1 MNLKINR
8 WYGRLGNN
16 IIQVINCIQI
26 ASYYNYN
33 IIIPSHKYL
42 TKQYITINKS
52 ITNSNNNIY
61 NHNYTRRIT
70 RFEKVVY
77 EKNIEFTI
85 SILQEIF
92 SIKNVPTLHENTVVI
107 HIRSGDIFH
116 SYPHGKYIMPPL
128 SYYTNIINSNN
139 FKKIIMISEDRSN
152 PCVNKLLVLYPIIEF
167 RMNTLDEDIKLLLG
181 SQNVIES
188 FGTFAP
194 ALLTLSKNIKNIYR
208 PSYQF
213 DTLLSK
219 LSHKYNI
226 FETDLEDYK
235 QKMYPWKNTEE
246 QRNIM
251 MTY

>member
-1 MNLKINR
+1 
-8 WYGRLGNN
+8 
-16 IIQVINCIQI
+16 
-26 ASYYNYN
+26 
-33 IIIPSHKYL
+33 
-42 TKQYITINKS
+42 
-52 ITNSNNNIY
+52 
-61 NHNYTRRIT
+61 
-70 RFEKVVY
+70 
-77 EKNIEFTI
+77 
-85 SILQEIF
+85 
-92 SIKNVPTLHENTVVI
+92 
-107 HIRSGDIFH
+107 
-116 SYPHGKYIMPPL
+116 
-128 SYYTNIINSNN
+128 
-139 FKKIIMISEDRSN
+139 MISEDRSN

-188 FGTFAP
+188 FGTFTP
-194 ALLTLSKNIKNIYR
+194 ALLTLSKNIKNIYK